1 MQKHSDRPDKR
12 PPVGMNQG
20 GVPGANAG
28 PVGHGGGGHGVGG
41 QNNIGGQAATA
52 TSAAAAAG
60 LPGLAGSAADAYWP
74 KMDPYGVA
82 AMSHERDYGL
92 MDPRLNPHHRD
103 MVDPRHQV
111 HDIDAAIERCC
122 TSIHLRYQIDSY
134 QFQRFISQTARHGRG
149 GRRHLRRHE
158 RQWSRRRVRQV
169 FGGSGGSG
177 LVRVQPDSGGGSG
190 LHAEQLRVRF
200 HAQLEKLFRLRP
212 ACVSKAPQS
221 GMCTRMSGFVR
232 VIHILSNFLCCNSR
246 WASSPSRAQRRTA
259 SRIS

>member
-52 TSAAAAAG
+52 TTAAAAAG

-82 AMSHERDYGL
+82 AVGHERDYGL

-111 HDIDAAIERCC
+111 R
-122 TSIHLRYQIDSY
+122 
-134 QFQRFISQTARHGRG
+134 
-149 GRRHLRRHE
+149 
-158 RQWSRRRVRQV
+158 
-169 FGGSGGSG
+169 
-177 LVRVQPDSGGGSG
+177 
-190 LHAEQLRVRF
+190 
-200 HAQLEKLFRLRP
+200 
-212 ACVSKAPQS
+212 
-221 GMCTRMSGFVR
+221 
-232 VIHILSNFLCCNSR
+232 
-246 WASSPSRAQRRTA
+246 
-259 SRIS
+259 